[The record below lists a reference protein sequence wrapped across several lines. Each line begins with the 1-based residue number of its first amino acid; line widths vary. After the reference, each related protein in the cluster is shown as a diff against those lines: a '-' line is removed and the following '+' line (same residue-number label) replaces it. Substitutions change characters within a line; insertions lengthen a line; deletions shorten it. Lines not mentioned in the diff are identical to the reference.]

1 MSSKIAQISIPDGP
15 IALGTK
21 VTLAD
26 GSKIGGIKSIKLEG
40 SVDNPHWTAV
50 LEIHPDFIDQ
60 LPFGVQLTSVGI
72 GIIDDL
78 SDEQFDAL
86 CKRRK
91 AIKKL
96 VEHVSV
102 SNEHENP

>member
-1 MSSKIAQISIPDGP
+1 MSNKIAQISIPDGP

-26 GSKIGGIKSIKLEG
+26 GSRIGGITSIKLEG
-40 SVDNPHWTAV
+40 SVDNPRWIAT
-50 LEIHPDFIDQ
+50 LEIHPDFIEQ
-60 LPFGVQLTSVGI
+60 LPFSVELTSVGI

-78 SDEQFDAL
+78 TDEQFDAL

-102 SNEHENP
+102 SNEHEIP